1 MPNSRRQMIFR
12 LLPLMIILLTLTAC
26 SGFKNG
32 VYEAAMGLE
41 CRRAQLEPATVTID
55 EFEIAVFESRG
66 KEGSPTLV
74 LVHGFGASK
83 EVWLRFAR
91 QLEHDFH
98 VIALDLP
105 GHGDSSKHMDKN
117 YSVPDQ
123 VSYLRDILS
132 EMAVQTPH
140 LVGNSMG
147 GALAALYAA
156 RYPESVASISLFD
169 PAGVHAYE
177 SELMQ
182 HLERGENPLIV
193 EKRGDYQR
201 LLDFTMEQPPF
212 LFWPIS
218 SVLAEK
224 AMANRPINEKIFKDI
239 RADTQLRV
247 EAVLS
252 SIQAPALI
260 VWGRHDRVI
269 NAENGRVFDELI
281 PDSRLVILEDVG
293 HAPMLESP
301 KTSASLVEEF
311 VLSAAGR

>member
-12 LLPLMIILLTLTAC
+12 LLLLIIVLPTLAAC

-55 EFEIAVFESRG
+55 EFEIAVLESRG
-66 KEGSPTLV
+66 AGGAPTLV

-91 QLEHDFH
+91 QLAHDFH

-105 GHGDSSKHMDKN
+105 GHGDSAKPMDKN
-117 YSVPDQ
+117 YSVPHQ
-123 VSYLRDILS
+123 VSYLHDILA
-132 EMAVQTPH
+132 EMGVKAPH

-156 RYPESVASISLFD
+156 RYPESVASIALFD
-169 PAGVHAYE
+169 PAGVHTHE

-182 HLERGENPLIV
+182 QLARGENPLIV
-193 EKRGDYQR
+193 EKPGDYR
-201 LLDFTMEQPPF
+201 RMLDFTMEQPPF

-224 AMANRPINEKIFKDI
+224 AMANRPINEKIFNDI
-239 RADTQLRV
+239 RADTELRV

-252 SIQAPALI
+252 SIRAPALI

-269 NAENGRVFDELI
+269 NVENGRVFDELI

-301 KTSASLVEEF
+301 KRSAALVEDF